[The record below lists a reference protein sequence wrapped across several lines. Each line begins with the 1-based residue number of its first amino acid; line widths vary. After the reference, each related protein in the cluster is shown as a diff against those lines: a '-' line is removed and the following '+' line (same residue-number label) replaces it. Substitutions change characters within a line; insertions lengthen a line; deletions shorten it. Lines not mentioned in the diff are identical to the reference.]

1 MLDLVPGA
9 HNDVTDVEGV
19 CVGHHTM
26 TADGALTGVTVVVPP
41 PGTCA
46 GVDVRGAAPGTRET
60 DLLDPRNA
68 VGTVDAV
75 VLTGGSAFGLGA
87 VGGVMDVLEQEGRG
101 WPVPGGV
108 VPIVPAAVIFDL
120 GRGDFSRRPGPRDG
134 SLAYAARSTDLV
146 PLGSVG
152 AGTGAVAGGLRGGVG
167 SASAVL
173 PSGATVAALV
183 VVNSAGSV
191 VDLRSGE
198 LLAAGLADTADD
210 LPRGAVERE
219 RLDADVELQ
228 RERRAALEIGTATT
242 IGVVVTDYA
251 LSKAQCGRLAAIGHD
266 GLARAINPVHTMF
279 DGDTLFGLATG
290 GRGEPTPAQ
299 SFDLFDA
306 AAGCVARAV
315 ARAIT
320 AAAPGGPA
328 PTYTEM
334 LLRPGTS

>member
-1 MLDLVPGA
+1 MLDLEPAA
-9 HNDVTDVEGV
+9 HNDVTDIEGV

-41 PGTCA
+41 PGSCG

-60 DLLDPRNA
+60 DLLDSTNS
-68 VGTVDAV
+68 VSTVDAV
-75 VLTGGSAFGLGA
+75 VLAGGSAYGLSA
-87 VGGVMDVLEQEGRG
+87 ASGVMEALEQEGRG

-120 GRGDFSRRPGPRDG
+120 GCGDFALRPGPAQGSRAFAERSDG
-134 SLAYAARSTDLV
+134 PV

-152 AGTGAVAGGLRGGVG
+152 AGTGAIAGGLRGGVG

-183 VVNSAGSV
+183 VVNSAGSLL
-191 VDLRSGE
+191 DPRSGE
-198 LLAAGLADTADD
+198 LLAARLACAADD
-210 LPRGAVERE
+210 LPSRTVARE
-219 RLDADVELQ
+219 RVDAYLELQ

-251 LSKAQCGRLAAIGHD
+251 LTKAQCARLAGIGHD
-266 GLARAINPVHTMF
+266 GLARAIDPVHTMF

-290 GRGEPTPAQ
+290 ARGEPTPAQ
-299 SFDLFDA
+299 SFDLLDA
-306 AAGCVARAV
+306 AARCVSRAV
-315 ARAIT
+315 ARAVT

-334 LLRPGTS
+334 LHSEPAV